1 MNILH
6 MHQVVQVRVSVMKQ
20 HNQEQLKKFFS
31 QGGCFDMQLSSSVQ
45 HSRSSAPVWRKAQA
59 MTAQAIGHEY
69 S

>member
-1 MNILH
+1 
-6 MHQVVQVRVSVMKQ
+6 MKQ